1 MPLLEKTAISAGD
14 CRIVG
19 LASRDLVAELTHG
32 TMVSAIE
39 IKPDQLKHVSTQTWT
54 MSLTRITPV
63 TVI

>member
-14 CRIVG
+14 GRVFG
-19 LASRDLVAELTHG
+19 LASRDLVAGLTHG

-39 IKPDQLKHVSTQTWT
+39 IEPDQLKHVSTQTWT